1 MCNTSN
7 TSNYSDTFTGSNED
21 TFSVKTAVRE
31 LDVLC
36 DNPCVGC
43 IRASCKN
50 CYFAEDKEEVQDVLV
65 DYS

>member
-1 MCNTSN
+1 MCKD
-7 TSNYSDTFTGSNED
+7 NYSDTFTGSSED

-43 IRASCKN
+43 ISDN
-50 CYFAEDKEEVQDVLV
+50 CERCEFYNGEDI
-65 DYS
+65 